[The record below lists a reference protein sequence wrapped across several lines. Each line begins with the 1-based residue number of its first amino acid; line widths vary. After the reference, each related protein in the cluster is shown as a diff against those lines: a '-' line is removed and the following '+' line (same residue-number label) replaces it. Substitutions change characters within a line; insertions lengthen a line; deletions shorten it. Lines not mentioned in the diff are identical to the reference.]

1 MGGKGLVDMFNSL
14 GKGRFFSVNVA
25 KLKYLATK
33 RGIVENELIF
43 QKFFAHG
50 GGWDKLNSQV
60 PSKEKEIQLLNEFLL
75 EYDWDIFA
83 WLSGQRP
90 VPEPYKSS
98 EMFKLIKESLK
109 PQKNEINL

>member
-1 MGGKGLVDMFNSL
+1 MEFTLRL
-14 GKGRFFSVNVA
+14 CRTIRPFSSAVNVA

-43 QKFFAHG
+43 QKFFSPG
-50 GGWDKLNSQV
+50 GGWERLSAQ
-60 PSKEKEIQLLNEFLL
+60 PESERAKEVELLNEFLL

-83 WLSGQRP
+83 WISGQRG

-98 EMFKLIKESLK
+98 LMFKLIQEGMNLK
-109 PQKNEINL
+109 K

>member
-1 MGGKGLVDMFNSL
+1 MTILRSSL
-14 GKGRFFSVNVA
+14 WKWKHFSTTSVNVA

-43 QKFFAHG
+43 QKFFSPG
-50 GGWDKLNSQV
+50 GGWDRLSSW
-60 PSKEKEIQLLNEFLL
+60 PESEKEKEVGLLNEFLL

-83 WLSGQRP
+83 WVSGQRP

-98 EMFKLIKESLK
+98 GMFKLIQEGLK
-109 PQKNEINL
+109 KTQ